1 MKTVS
6 RRKFVKGA
14 LAVMALLP
22 MAKMIKSVPIMQ
34 KNAVL
39 TVDKDGNA
47 TLTGMKLTV
56 DKKNNATV
64 M

>member
-1 MKTVS
+1 MKNIS

-14 LAVMALLP
+14 LAALALLP
-22 MAKMIKSVPIMQ
+22 IVKTIEAVPIMQ
-34 KNAVL
+34 DKVVL

-47 TLTGMKLTV
+47 TLHDTMLTV

-64 M
+64 K